1 VTPQRTIGDSRVA
14 LFFAALLCLITP
26 IAHAEDTAAAIDPTQ
41 WRVWMEPKF
50 MHTPVV
56 VPLAEAQR
64 TELAA
69 GALSP
74 GGLTAFTKDDF
85 AALLVDRELFHS
97 VAILNTAY
105 DLKKLRFRF
114 ERDKHR
120 VIRYAAIESDEPV
133 VASAVLFPGFLD
145 LWKNTLGEKVLIVVP
160 NRYTAYLFPRL
171 ATDYLDYAP
180 MIFRAYRDTA
190 YPVSVEVFEIG
201 PDGWHCLGA
210 YAEP

>member
-1 VTPQRTIGDSRVA
+1 MHSAVA
-14 LFFAALLCLITP
+14 
-26 IAHAEDTAAAIDPTQ
+26 
-41 WRVWMEPKF
+41 
-50 MHTPVV
+50 
-56 VPLAEAQR
+56 VPLAEAQK

-69 GALSP
+69 GALGP
-74 GGLTAFTKDDF
+74 DGLTPFTRQSF
-85 AALLVDRELFHS
+85 ASLLVERELFHS

-105 DLKKLRFRF
+105 DLKKVRFRF
-114 ERDKHR
+114 DRDKR
-120 VIRYAAIESDEPV
+120 RIIRYAAIECDEPV

-145 LWKNTLGEKVLIVVP
+145 LWKDTLGEKVLIVVP
-160 NRYTAYLFPRL
+160 NRSTAYLFPRL

-180 MIFRAYRDTA
+180 MIFRAYRETA

>member
-1 VTPQRTIGDSRVA
+1 MTRPRSLGDWRVA
-14 LFFAALLCLITP
+14 LFFAALLSVFTSFVRADDP
-26 IAHAEDTAAAIDPTQ
+26 PDPTQ

-50 MHTPVV
+50 MHSAVA
-56 VPLAEAQR
+56 VPLAEAQK

-69 GALSP
+69 GALGP
-74 GGLTAFTKDDF
+74 EGLTPFTRQSF
-85 AALLVDRELFHS
+85 ASLLVERELFHS

-105 DLKKLRFRF
+105 DLKKVRFRF
-114 ERDKHR
+114 DRDKR
-120 VIRYAAIESDEPV
+120 RIIRYAAIECDEPV

-145 LWKNTLGEKVLIVVP
+145 LWKDTLGEKVLIVVP
-160 NRYTAYLFPRL
+160 NRSTAYLFPRL
-171 ATDYLDYAP
+171 ATDYLDYSP
-180 MIFRAYRDTA
+180 MIFRAYRETA